1 MFTKDQALKM
11 GPEADGMIYFGYICC
26 IFWETFCVLELDP
39 VHILLGQY
47 SA

>member
-11 GPEADGMIYFGYICC
+11 GTEADGMIYFGFILH
-26 IFWETFCVLELDP
+26 ILGDLCVLELDP
-39 VHILLGQY
+39 VQILLGQY

>member
-11 GPEADGMIYFGYICC
+11 GTEADGMIYLEFILHILGDLC
-26 IFWETFCVLELDP
+26 ILELDP
-39 VHILLGQY
+39 VHVLLGQY